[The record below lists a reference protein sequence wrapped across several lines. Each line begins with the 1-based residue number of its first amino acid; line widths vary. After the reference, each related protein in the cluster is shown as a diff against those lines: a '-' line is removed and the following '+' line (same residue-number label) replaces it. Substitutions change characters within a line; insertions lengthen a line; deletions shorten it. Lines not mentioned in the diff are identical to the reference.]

1 MRNKKKVQ
9 IWKISIVILSTLVL
23 LLLVGSYFVSHKLK
37 PLLGKRL
44 EYTIVEYSKGL
55 YSIKYSDLDLNIVGG
70 YLSLKDVRLV
80 HDSIIYKNL
89 DLSKKAPNTR
99 FQGRTNSLRVSGLNL
114 WDILVKKRIQ
124 ISSIELDSLKCKAIL
139 RSRSY
144 NMDKSEKNLYDRIKN
159 RFKSIALD
167 EFRVNS
173 IDLEFVNLNNEKSN
187 SITVNGANLTVTK
200 FLLDEQSL
208 KDSMRILYAKDIAIH
223 IPEFTTDLKRA
234 PYKFRIEDF
243 RFSSQ
248 DGMMNIG
255 NLALQPTLNLEN
267 FAKQDKL
274 NKPRIDMKID
284 SIHITGVNSQ
294 KLLLGKIFEA
304 DSMHVK
310 GGLFELAK
318 DKRYQKENV
327 SKIGQSPAQ
336 QLLEV
341 GVPISI
347 KGVKVSH
354 IDLSY
359 AQISDKYFREG
370 KIDFK
375 NISGTFQNVSNVGS
389 VLRKN
394 RNMNADLQGSV
405 YGQGQLKVQF
415 SFDMLSDIGNYSYAG
430 KLSAMK
436 VSGYNRILEPLL
448 NIRLTEGNLK
458 AITFDMEGNDTKNWG
473 EFNFEYDH
481 LKVELLKDPGKGRG
495 KKGILSFIANK
506 FFINDSNPDANGK
519 LHVAQVD
526 YDRNPNHPF
535 FKVVWKSLL
544 QGIIECTGTDSKY
557 FPGI

>member
-44 EYTIVEYSKGL
+44 ENTIAEYSKGL
-55 YSIKYSDLDLNIVGG
+55 YSIKYSDLDLNIAGG
-70 YLSLKDVRLV
+70 NLSLKDVRLV

-89 DLSKKAPNTR
+89 DISKKAPNTR